1 MDATRKVLDFS
12 VMLPPSVPTFFLY
25 GEPVRD
31 AGERF
36 LHVEPLDV
44 RSRPANWTIEPH
56 AHQALNQLFVIL
68 RGGGTMAADGR
79 RLPFVAPALLLVAS
93 RTVHGFL
100 FDAGTTGQVLTI
112 GEPYWLDLATR
123 QPVLRPLF
131 DGTAAAP
138 MSRPDARRLDLL
150 LRQVMTENAWA
161 APGHEAALDALTL
174 LALVVSLR
182 AVPRPAIGNS
192 GQAQLVARF
201 RQLVEQHFRRRPK
214 LSFYSSTLRVSDGQ
228 LRRACLAAARQTP
241 LRLVQER
248 TVLEAKRMLLYSNKS
263 AEEIA
268 FTLGFEDPAYFSR
281 FFHAMAGCNVRAF
294 RARL

>member
-1 MDATRKVLDFS
+1 
-12 VMLPPSVPTFFLY
+12 
-25 GEPVRD
+25 
-31 AGERF
+31 
-36 LHVEPLDV
+36 
-44 RSRPANWTIEPH
+44 
-56 AHQALNQLFVIL
+56 
-68 RGGGTMAADGR
+68 
-79 RLPFVAPALLLVAS
+79 
-93 RTVHGFL
+93 
-100 FDAGTTGQVLTI
+100 
-112 GEPYWLDLATR
+112 
-123 QPVLRPLF
+123 
-131 DGTAAAP
+131 